1 MHGIIYAHKW
11 FLYVSESTYIIC
23 IVNMC
28 SNLMTTEKNG
38 AGFCLNSQNANI
50 ADLQT

>member
-28 SNLMTTEKNG
+28 SHLMTTEKKTVPV
-38 AGFCLNSQNANI
+38 FPLI
-50 ADLQT
+50 PKMQT